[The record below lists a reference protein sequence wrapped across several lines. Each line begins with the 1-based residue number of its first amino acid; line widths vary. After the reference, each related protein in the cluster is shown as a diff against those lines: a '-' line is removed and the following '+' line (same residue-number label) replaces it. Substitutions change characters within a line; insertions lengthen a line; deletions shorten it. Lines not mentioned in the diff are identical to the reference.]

1 MSEMR
6 VPNDADIVRLLTG
19 YYQEVVMEATFR
31 RQLLADTGRVVG
43 SRVGQRTKRLLFG
56 VAAAAAAALACFL
69 IWHLAQPS
77 HVIAPKSPVIVG
89 APGRGAAHSPGPEEP
104 SPSLSAAGGSTR
116 ENRRTADAGTAP
128 ASDRTPET
136 GKAAPVMGALAPF
149 LTVVAARQPAA
160 ADKGGLKVGDRL
172 APGAVVGTGPG
183 GRVALVTKKGS
194 EVTLNEK
201 SQVAIAS
208 LHGIRL
214 IGGEVYCRSRSAE
227 IEQITTAAGTI
238 ELLGTALD
246 AALQNGHSVAVTVIH
261 GKVRLTNAHGK
272 MIVEAG
278 KRSLL
283 TASLPPDPGTPA
295 DIRAAT
301 TWYDG
306 RGAVLSDFGDI
317 SYTFRRGDMF
327 MEIWTMKA
335 DGSGKR
341 HVKSYLG
348 YGMAPGMWLPGEE
361 WLLFNS
367 HTLIWTAPNLN
378 ERRADSS
385 AGHPIVEGRAWLV
398 NAATGEDAPFALP
411 AGYDPL
417 YMAISPD
424 ARRLAFSGSFQP
436 DPKSGEGME
445 GGIFVFDLVTG
456 GVKRVLEGWIKTAPA
471 WAPDGRRLVAST
483 GEGYG
488 TNYPLVVV
496 DVDSGEVTDLK
507 VQGAGAS
514 FSPDGTAIAY
524 CGDFKGSGSWSMGVP
539 TSGSI
544 WVLSL
549 TPGSKPVRISPEGEG
564 ALQPHWSPD
573 GNRVAYRIN
582 NYPERK
588 PGEERTNPGYAIYVA
603 RADGSGVQEIYR
615 KDPGPEEGFL
625 QAASWSP
632 SEDGI
637 YLSTDQGVLLVAAD
651 GSGEVTNLGGNETD
665 SVLTPE
671 EQEATDAAVLSVRE
685 AIFQYAMGQVRAFEG
700 KPRESDAACSAAA
713 DIFAS
718 LPYDYPLVKFSL
730 NDVLGYADKA
740 AELASRHAVET
751 LDKSCQE
758 RQRYL
763 SILLLQY
770 VAAKDAFPPDLVA
783 LEKYSLE
790 SDWGINWISNRD
802 TEWVKMIFRCP
813 ADDGYRY
820 TPPAAGKDPE
830 VGDVL
835 VTCPSHPANRLTW
848 TEQMAEELAWRRAS
862 AAQQAV
868 Q

>member
-1 MSEMR
+1 MR

-19 YYQEVVMEATFR
+19 YYQEVVMETTFR
-31 RQLLADTGRVVG
+31 RQLLADTGRIVG
-43 SRVGQRTKRLLFG
+43 IRVRQRTKRLAFSL
-56 VAAAAAAALACFL
+56 AAAAAAVVASFL
-69 IWHLAQPS
+69 IWHFAQSP
-77 HVIAPKSPVIVG
+77 HATAPKSSVIAS
-89 APGRGAAHSPGPEEP
+89 APGRGGAAPGPQEP
-104 SPSLSAAGGSTR
+104 SPSAGAVGGSPR
-116 ENRRTADAGTAP
+116 ENGKTADAGIAA
-128 ASDRTPET
+128 ASGHTPET
-136 GKAAPVMGALAPF
+136 GEAAPVPGPLAPF
-149 LTVVAARQPAA
+149 LTVAAVRQPSSTNE
-160 ADKGGLKVGDRL
+160 GGLKVGDRL
-172 APGAVVGTGPG
+172 SPGAVVRTGPS
-183 GRVALVTKKGS
+183 GRVTLVTKKGS

-201 SQVAIAS
+201 SELGIAS
-208 LHGIRL
+208 RQATRL
-214 IGGEVYCRSRSAE
+214 ISGEIFCRSRAGE
-227 IEQITTAAGTI
+227 IKQIATAGGTI

-246 AALQNGHSVAVTVIH
+246 AALQDGQGVAVTVIH
-261 GKVRLTNAHGK
+261 GKVRLANAHGEV
-272 MIVEAG
+272 IVDAG
-278 KRSLL
+278 RKSLL
-283 TASLPPDPGTPA
+283 IASLPPGSGVPA
-295 DIRAAT
+295 DIPAT
-301 TWYDG
+301 TAWYDG
-306 RGAVLSDFGDI
+306 RGTVLSDFGDI
-317 SYTFRRGDMF
+317 AYTFRRSGMF
-327 MEIWTMKA
+327 TEIWTMKA

-367 HTLIWTAPNLN
+367 DTLIWTAPNLN

-424 ARRLAFSGSFQP
+424 TRLLAFPGRYQP
-436 DPKSGEGME
+436 DPKSQEGME
-445 GGIFVFDLVTG
+445 GGVFVFDLVTG

-471 WAPDGRRLVAST
+471 WVPDSRRLVASA

-514 FSPDGTAIAY
+514 FSPDGTKVAY
-524 CGDFKGSGSWSMGVP
+524 CGDFKGSGSWFMGVP

-549 TPGSKPVRISPEGEG
+549 KPGGTPVRISPEGEG

-573 GNRVAYRIN
+573 GNRVAYRVN

-588 PGEERTNPGYAIYVA
+588 AGEERTNPGYAVYVA
-603 RADGSGVQEIYR
+603 QVDGSGVQEIYR
-615 KDPGPEEGFL
+615 KDPGPEKGFL

-632 SEDGI
+632 SDNAI
-637 YLSTDQGVLLVAAD
+637 YLSTDQGVMLVAAD

-671 EQEATDAAVLSVRE
+671 EQEATDAAILSVRE
-685 AIFQYAMGQVRAFEG
+685 GIFQYAVGQVRAFEG
-700 KPRESDAACSAAA
+700 KPKESDAACSAAA

-730 NDVLGYADKA
+730 NDVLGYTDKA
-740 AELASRHAVET
+740 SALASRGANEI

-763 SILLLQY
+763 SILLTQY
-770 VAAKDAFPPDLVA
+770 AAAKNAFPPDLAA

-790 SDWGINWISNRD
+790 SNWGINWISNQD
-802 TEWVKMIFRCP
+802 TEWVKMVLRCP
-813 ADDGYRY
+813 ADGGYQY
-820 TPPAAGKDPE
+820 NPPATGKDPE
-830 VGDVL
+830 IGDVL
-835 VTCPSHPANRLTW
+835 VTCPSHPANRLAW
-848 TEQMAEELAWRRAS
+848 TERTAQDLQWRRQS
-862 AAQQAV
+862 AAMRAAGK
-868 Q
+868 